1 MNINFNLLECG
12 TKLYSAMKGRIEVY
26 EVIKVDVD
34 WYVESKSTPIT
45 SIKYVLSHKGG
56 LPVVIDN
63 SEINTSYFVHKNDL
77 IKYLI
82 NQLN

>member
-12 TKLYSAMKGRIEVY
+12 TKLYSAVRGRIEVY
-26 EVIKVDVD
+26 EVIKVKVD
-34 WYVESKSTPIT
+34 WCVESKSTPTT
-45 SIKYVLSHKGG
+45 SIKYVLSHKES

-63 SEINTSYFVHKNDL
+63 SEVNTSYFIYKNDL

>member
-12 TKLYSAMKGRIEVY
+12 TKLYSAERGRIEVY
-26 EVIKVDVD
+26 EVIKIKVE
-34 WYVESKSTPIT
+34 WNVESKSTPRT
-45 SIKYVLSHKGG
+45 NIKYVLSHKEG
-56 LPVVIDN
+56 LPVVINN

>member
-26 EVIKVDVD
+26 EVIKVDVI

-45 SIKYVLSHKGG
+45 NIRYVLSHKGG
-56 LPVVIDN
+56 LPVVINN

>member
-26 EVIKVDVD
+26 EVIKVDVI

-56 LPVVIDN
+56 LPVVINN

>member
-34 WYVESKSTPIT
+34 WCIESKSTPIV
-45 SIKYVLSHKGG
+45 SIKYVLSHKGD

>member
-1 MNINFNLLECG
+1 MNINLNLLECG

-26 EVIKVDVD
+26 EVIKVDID

-45 SIKYVLSHKGG
+45 SIRYVLSHKGG
-56 LPVVIDN
+56 LPVVINN